1 MVHFDIGG
9 KPRVSFALDN
19 VRIVKAS
26 GGVPYDGDYTVT
38 PKIYEATVLPTKEK
52 TMREDVTVLKI
63 PQFEV
68 SNESGGITLIMGNE
82 YMEGN

>member
-1 MVHFDIGG
+1 MAIHFDVGG
-9 KPRVSFALDN
+9 KPRVSFSLDN
-19 VRIVKAS
+19 VRIVKTG

-82 YMEGN
+82 YMEG

>member
-1 MVHFDIGG
+1 MAIRFDIGG
-9 KPRVSFALDN
+9 TPRVSFALDN
-19 VRIVKAS
+19 VRIVKT

-52 TMREDVTVLKI
+52 TMREDVTVRKI